1 MPLASVFRLPPLPRR
16 WGRRWPWLVGGA
28 LGLGLLPWVALAW
41 FNEPFWDDFGHAAQ
55 ARLYGV
61 GGAQRYLYAHW
72 TGRYFSSLLLT
83 AANPLTYGWPA
94 GLRLV
99 PLAALGGLGL
109 ALAAALR
116 VVGGRALGGRRVLA
130 GSAALL
136 LALLYTLPS
145 PYSAI
150 YWFASAAIYQV
161 GTVLLVLLPL
171 AGWRA
176 GQATRPGART
186 GWYGLAMLCAAALA
200 GTNELTLLLAGWLL
214 ACLAGLGCRRAGW
227 VGARPWLGLLAVVA
241 AGGGVLLAA
250 PGNAVRLAQDAPPV
264 PPALWKVVARA
275 GAQTVLF
282 LTEPR
287 QLTALLVLPGLLA
300 PLAYRAR
307 RHPAAPRLPLGL
319 GLAVVGGG
327 LALSMLAISR
337 VAWGYPATRILN
349 LLWAWTLL
357 GGLLAG
363 WLALPTGPAARPPRL
378 LRPLRPLLLTYA
390 GLLLLGGPSRAAWRE
405 LLENA
410 PAWRRQQLA
419 RQAAL
424 GAAQASATPHQQM
437 RLEPVRGIR
446 PQGILILGETLD
458 TAARARPN
466 QATAAYYGLDSVRLA
481 GPPGLPVSDVQTR

>member
-1 MPLASVFRLPPLPRR
+1 MPLASAFQQALGP
-16 WGRRWPWLVGGA
+16 RRWPWLVGGA
-28 LGLGLLPWVALAW
+28 LTLGLLPWVALAW
-41 FNEPFWDDFGHAAQ
+41 FNQPFWDDFGHAAQ
-55 ARLYGV
+55 ARHYGV
-61 GGAQRYLYAHW
+61 WGAQRYLYAHW

-99 PLAALGGLGL
+99 PLGALGGLGL
-109 ALAAALR
+109 VLAASLR
-116 VVGGRALGGRRVLA
+116 VLGGRALGGRRALA
-130 GSAALL
+130 GGAALL

-150 YWFASAAIYQV
+150 YWFASVAIYQV
-161 GTVLLVLLPL
+161 GTALLVVLPL

-176 GQATRPGART
+176 QRASRPGARA
-186 GWYGLAMLCAAALA
+186 GWYGLAVLAAAALA
-200 GTNELTLLLAGWLL
+200 GTNELTLVLAGWLL
-214 ACLAGLGCRRAGW
+214 ACWAGLAYRRTGGA
-227 VGARPWLGLLAVVA
+227 GARPWLGLLAVAA

-250 PGNAVRLAQDAPPV
+250 PGNAVRLAQDAPAV
-264 PPALWKVVARA
+264 PPALWQVAARA
-275 GAQTVLF
+275 SAQTVLF

-287 QLTALLVLPGLLA
+287 QLTALLVLPVLLA

-327 LALSMLAISR
+327 LGLSMLVLSR

-357 GGLLAG
+357 GSLLAA
-363 WLALPTGPAARPPRL
+363 WLALPTGPAVRPPRRL
-378 LRPLRPLLLTYA
+378 LALRPLLLGYA
-390 GLLLLGGPSRAAWRE
+390 ALLLLGGPSRAAGRE

-424 GAAQASATPHQQM
+424 GAAARAGQRQV
-437 RLEPVRGIR
+437 RLAPVRGIR

-458 TAARARPN
+458 SAARGRPN
-466 QATAAYYGLDSVRLA
+466 QAAAAYYDLDSVRLS
-481 GPPGLPVSDVQTR
+481 PPGLAVGDVQGR

>member
-1 MPLASVFRLPPLPRR
+1 MPLASAFRLAPGPRR
-16 WGRRWPWLVGGA
+16 WVRWWPWLVGGA

-41 FNEPFWDDFGHAAQ
+41 FNQPFWDDFGHATQ
-55 ARLYGV
+55 ARQYGV
-61 GGAQRYLYAHW
+61 WGAQHYLYAHW

-109 ALAAALR
+109 VLAGAL
-116 VVGGRALGGRRVLA
+116 RALGGPAVGGRRALA

-145 PYSAI
+145 PYSAV

-161 GTVLLVLLPL
+161 GTALLVLLPL

-176 GQATRPGART
+176 QRAAGRGARS
-186 GWYGLAMLCAAALA
+186 GWYGLAALCAAALA

-214 ACLAGLGCRRAGW
+214 ACLAGLGYRRAGW
-227 VGARPWLGLLAVVA
+227 AGARPWLGLLAVVA
-241 AGGGVLLAA
+241 AGGSVLLAA
-250 PGNAVRLAQDAPPV
+250 PGNAVRLAQDAPAV
-264 PPALWKVVARA
+264 PPALWQVVARA
-275 GAQTVLF
+275 GAQTLLF

-287 QLTALLVLPGLLA
+287 QLTALLVLPVLLA

-307 RHPAAPRLPLGL
+307 RHPAAPHLPLGW

-327 LALSMLAISR
+327 LELSMLVLSW

-363 WLALPTGPAARPPRL
+363 WLALPAGPATRQPQRL
-378 LRPLRPLLLTYA
+378 RALRPLLLAYA
-390 GLLLLGGPSRAAWRE
+390 ALLLLGGPSRAAWRE

-419 RQAAL
+419 RQATL
-424 GAAQASATPHQQM
+424 AAAAPAGHRQM
-437 RLEPVRGIR
+437 RLAPVRGIR

-458 TAARARPN
+458 SAARARPN
-466 QATAAYYGLDSVRLA
+466 QAAAAYYGLDSVRLA
-481 GPPGLPVSDVQTR
+481 SPPGLPVSDVQAH